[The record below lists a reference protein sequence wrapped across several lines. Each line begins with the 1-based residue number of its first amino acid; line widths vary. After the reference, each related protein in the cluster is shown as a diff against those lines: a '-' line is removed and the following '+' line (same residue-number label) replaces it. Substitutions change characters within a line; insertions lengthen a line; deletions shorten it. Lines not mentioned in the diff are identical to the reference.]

1 MGNLIESLIQ
11 TDTAVKSTTTSV
23 VTDKD
28 STKSEPSLFDSLLKQ
43 NTPTTTTETTVT
55 KPKEEAQTLVS
66 QIVEDNNVNVD
77 VKENTQKVVDNKT
90 QSSLLDKL
98 VIEVKKD
105 IKNSDLV
112 NSVQNSDVNVQ
123 DLVNVDVKE
132 EAQTL
137 VSQIVEDNNVNV
149 DVKEEAQT
157 LVSQIV
163 ENNNVNVDVKEN
175 TQKVVDNKTQSSLL
189 DKLVIEV
196 KKDIKSSDLVN
207 NVQNSDVNVE
217 NSDANEF
224 KTNDQTILSSNGIS
238 STENTILPVDV
249 ATSEKRSLMDLL
261 IERNTKIS
269 TINDQ
274 AKLQNDD
281 SSELV
286 SNIYLSS
293 QKNAVNTQLLSNKN
307 EAMNLLKEA
316 TSVKDIEKSAN
327 LLDLGLENV
336 SLEQINETVS
346 LDKNQLNKIVDRTNI
361 LDKLFVQKNIKDNDI
376 KDLIIKSDDATTA
389 LISDKLNYNKDS
401 VVNVNSPLSFN
412 IQSKIIGAK
421 QQMSNMMSEIAR
433 QMYENYKPPV
443 TAFKINLNPMDLG
456 SIAILMKTDKSSALS
471 ISMSVS
477 NQSTLDTLIENQN
490 MLKSSLSKSFDE
502 GTKLNLDFS
511 SSNQNNSNSQSFS
524 NNQSFN
530 SQREQQP
537 DTQTILQLKE
547 ENRETEEKPL
557 DYM

>member
-1 MGNLIESLIQ
+1 M
-11 TDTAVKSTTTSV
+11 K
-23 VTDKD
+23 
-28 STKSEPSLFDSLLKQ
+28 
-43 NTPTTTTETTVT
+43 
-55 KPKEEAQTLVS
+55 
-66 QIVEDNNVNVD
+66 
-77 VKENTQKVVDNKT
+77 
-90 QSSLLDKL
+90 
-98 VIEVKKD
+98 
-105 IKNSDLV
+105 
-112 NSVQNSDVNVQ
+112 
-123 DLVNVDVKE
+123 
-132 EAQTL
+132 
-137 VSQIVEDNNVNV
+137 
-149 DVKEEAQT
+149 
-157 LVSQIV
+157 
-163 ENNNVNVDVKEN
+163 
-175 TQKVVDNKTQSSLL
+175 
-189 DKLVIEV
+189 
-196 KKDIKSSDLVN
+196 
-207 NVQNSDVNVE
+207 
-217 NSDANEF
+217 
-224 KTNDQTILSSNGIS
+224 
-238 STENTILPVDV
+238 
-249 ATSEKRSLMDLL
+249 
-261 IERNTKIS
+261 
-269 TINDQ
+269 
-274 AKLQNDD
+274 
-281 SSELV
+281 
-286 SNIYLSS
+286 
-293 QKNAVNTQLLSNKN
+293 
-307 EAMNLLKEA
+307 
-316 TSVKDIEKSAN
+316 
-327 LLDLGLENV
+327 
-336 SLEQINETVS
+336 
-346 LDKNQLNKIVDRTNI
+346 NI
-361 LDKLFVQKNIKDNDI
+361 LDKLFVQKNIKDDDI

>member
-112 NSVQNSDVNVQ
+112 NSVQNSD
-123 DLVNVDVKE
+123 
-132 EAQTL
+132 
-137 VSQIVEDNNVNV
+137 I
-149 DVKEEAQT
+149 
-157 LVSQIV
+157 
-163 ENNNVNVDVKEN
+163 
-175 TQKVVDNKTQSSLL
+175 
-189 DKLVIEV
+189 
-196 KKDIKSSDLVN
+196 
-207 NVQNSDVNVE
+207 NVE

-274 AKLQNDD
+274 VKLQNDD